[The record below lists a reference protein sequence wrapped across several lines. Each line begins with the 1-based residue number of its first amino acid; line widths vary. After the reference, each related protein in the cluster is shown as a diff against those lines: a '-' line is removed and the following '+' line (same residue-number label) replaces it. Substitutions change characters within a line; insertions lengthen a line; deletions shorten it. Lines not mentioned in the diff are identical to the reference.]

1 MGFILGEDIEAEVVN
16 SVLWIYLDRPDSMNA
31 FSDEMIKSLVGALQ
45 KAESDSSI
53 RLTVISR
60 RGKAFCAGGDI
71 KAMEEKTGMFAG
83 DSAELKQR
91 YQEGIQ
97 QIPLAIEKCHKPII
111 AMINGAAIGAGLDL
125 ACMCDIRVASEKAK
139 FGETFTKLALVP
151 GDGGSYFLQRIVGFA
166 KAMEMTLTARIYNS
180 EDALKMGLV
189 NAVVSPDDLKDK
201 VQEYI
206 DAILLTAPKACMMAK
221 EAIKESYH
229 ERIEPMLD
237 TLSTFQGDTQ
247 RTEDHFE
254 ALAAFKEKRKPVWKG
269 Q

>member
-1 MGFILGEDIEAEVVN
+1 MTYILAEDLETEVVGN
-16 SVLWIYLDRPDSMNA
+16 VLWLYLNRPDAMNA
-31 FSDEMIKSLVGALQ
+31 FSEDMIKSLVGTLN
-45 KAESDSSI
+45 KAEADPEI
-53 RLTVISR
+53 RLTVISG

-83 DSAELKQR
+83 DSAELKRR

-97 QIPLAIEKCHKPII
+97 QIPLTIEACHKPII

-125 ACMCDIRVASEKAK
+125 ACMCDLRICSDKAK

-151 GDGGSYFLQRIVGFA
+151 GDGGSYFLQRVVGFS
-166 KAMEMTLTARIYNS
+166 KAMEMTLTAKVYNS
-180 EDALKMGLV
+180 KEAEQMNLV
-189 NAVVSPDDLKDK
+189 HQVSSPEELKDK
-201 VQEYI
+201 VQEYVE
-206 DAILLTAPKACMMAK
+206 AILLTAPKASMMAK
-221 EAIKESYH
+221 EALKEAYH
-229 ERIEPMLD
+229 ERITPMLD